1 MFARLF
7 SVIVLKEL
15 SIVIPCVA
23 VVMVFLAL
31 LGFSLQQVSG
41 TNPENEEVAIF
52 EKVPLS
58 DSEIKARWPNLPTAE
73 ELWNSDG
80 GKFFVDTR
88 SFGKQVVDPQFA
100 DVAVVE
106 TEIEWEIMNY
116 TADIPNFLRGGIM
129 LDVPIIWLQYNDTVW
144 IQVPINTLD

>member
-1 MFARLF
+1 
-7 SVIVLKEL
+7 
-15 SIVIPCVA
+15 
-23 VVMVFLAL
+23 
-31 LGFSLQQVSG
+31 VSG

-73 ELWNSDG
+73 ELCNSDEV
-80 GKFFVDTR
+80 KFFVDTC

-129 LDVPIIWLQYNDTVW
+129 LDVPIICLQYKDTVW